1 MRHSNTRFGAYL
13 YSAGTQ
19 QENLLETID
28 YEQCDLFYFAGYRG
42 NLLQP
47 RLTQLKSMERIWE
60 KIKMNGPGKR
70 KLGQGRNY
78 GID

>member
-19 QENLLETID
+19 HENLLKSID
-28 YEQCDLFYFAGYRG
+28 YEQCDIFYFAG
-42 NLLQP
+42 
-47 RLTQLKSMERIWE
+47 LTREFVSAKTKAIE
-60 KIKMNGPGKR
+60 KYGEDLEKNEGEWTGER

-78 GID
+78 GTD